1 MKPQYFHCNDEFSIG
16 VIHRRTPEMQTEPTV
31 CDTYFM
37 IAFESLCFH
46 LSPQENEALQMI
58 VNCCT

>member
-1 MKPQYFHCNDEFSIG
+1 MKPQYFYCNDEFSIG

-46 LSPQENEALQMI
+46 LSPQENESF
-58 VNCCT
+58 